1 MPLDTANK
9 RYSMISF
16 GLENQVLFEPNGLVQ
31 SGNRQALIGVYS
43 GVEILNPDEIECPDG
58 SSHAN
63 INAALADLEE
73 RFEALKRGSCTQ
85 GDLVKNQVALHE
97 IIVMIICT
105 LRDCCESI
113 SSSSSSSDTFP
124 SSSSSDIGSSS
135 SASVASSSSSTS
147 TSSTSSESVPSSS
160 SSAPSSSSSDASSS
174 SSSPSSSPSS
184 SDPINV
190 ACCVGEDLPSVL
202 QCVATF
208 GDASVTFDVF
218 VNDGDG
224 SESNPICW
232 YPNLSNPE
240 CLNHEV
246 DPSDPCFW
254 CIDGLDN
261 PDRLNQQMLI
271 PCELCCLK
279 NVDGWDFYI
288 TMFVLCKQRVDT
300 CDAPFLVKQA
310 PTKIASG
317 TCDPFNWAAS
327 GTVTDVSGTGATCS
341 WSATFTPS

>member
-1 MPLDTANK
+1 MA
-9 RYSMISF
+9 SSSF
-16 GLENQVLFEPNGLVQ
+16 D
-31 SGNRQALIGVYS
+31 
-43 GVEILNPDEIECPDG
+43 PDEIECPDG

-85 GDLVKNQVALHE
+85 GDLVKNQVVLHE
-97 IIVMIICT
+97 VIVMIICT
-105 LRDCCESI
+105 LRDCCENI
-113 SSSSSSSDTFP
+113 SSSSSSSDTSP

-147 TSSTSSESVPSSS
+147 ISSTSSESVPSSS

-184 SDPINV
+184 SDGVDGV
-190 ACCVGEDLPSVL
+190 ACCVGEVLPSVL

-218 VNDGDG
+218 VNNGDG
-224 SESNPICW
+224 SEGNPICW
-232 YPNLSNPE
+232 YPNLGNPE

-254 CIDGLDN
+254 CTDVLGD
-261 PDRLNQQMLI
+261 PDRVNQQMLI

-279 NVDGWDFYI
+279 NADGWDFYI
-288 TMFVLCKQRVDT
+288 TMFVLCKQRVDS
-300 CDAPFLVKQA
+300 CDAPYFVKQA

-317 TCDPFNWAAS
+317 TCDPFTWAAS
-327 GTVTDVSGTGATCS
+327 GTVTDFSGTGATCS